1 MSYQSKFNLFS
12 KFKIIN
18 SYYNNYVVMIFE
30 YDSNDT
36 LTYTILYIVYI
47 VYTIK
52 HIIYTTVTYSIQ

>member
-18 SYYNNYVVMIFE
+18 SYYVVMIFE

-36 LTYTILYIVYI
+36 LTYTIYY
-47 VYTIK
+47 
-52 HIIYTTVTYSIQ
+52 